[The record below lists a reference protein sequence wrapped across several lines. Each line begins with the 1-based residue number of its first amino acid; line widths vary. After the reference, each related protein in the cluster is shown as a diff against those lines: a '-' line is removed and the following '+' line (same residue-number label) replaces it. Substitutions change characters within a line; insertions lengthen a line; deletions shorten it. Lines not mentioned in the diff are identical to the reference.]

1 MTDADT
7 GFCMVLTTAQGETGQ
22 KIIQALLSKD
32 LAACVQVMPIKSHYV
47 WQGVLREE
55 AEDLLIIKAKLAD
68 WVEIEIEIR
77 TAHDYDVPE
86 ILRFDVDAGGQS
98 YLDWITAV
106 TRPSLRGA

>member
-1 MTDADT
+1 MADT

-55 AEDLLIIKAKLAD
+55 AEDLLIIKAKVAD
-68 WVEIEIEIR
+68 WVEIEVEIR

-86 ILRFDVDAGGQS
+86 ILRIDVDAGAKT
-98 YLDWITAV
+98 YLEWIAAV
-106 TRPSLRGA
+106 TRKA

>member
-1 MTDADT
+1 MSS
-7 GFCMVLTTAQGETGQ
+7 FCMVLTTAQGATTQ
-22 KIIQALLSKD
+22 KIIEALLSKE
-32 LAACVQVMPIKSHYV
+32 LAACIQTMPVRSHYV
-47 WQGVLREE
+47 WQGVLRDE
-55 AEDLLIIKAKLAD
+55 AEDLLIIKAKVAD